1 MNIASMGGTAFM
13 AYYTGV
19 SSIQQSERAVLSAKQ
34 GVFSGGSFIATLQ
47 EQIRGVPESQGIADV
62 DNMTQEE
69 AYMQH
74 LKEKYGVVRVE
85 SIGKDQKSLDK
96 VGGSMMSGTDVVIAP
111 NILTKMAEDPKKAA
125 EIEGKIDYFFNNIPK
140 YEMEA
145 AAMGLKFQSCGCVVH
160 EDGTVTYICGAEDPP
175 ERVAEVNRINREKRA
190 KEAAERKANFE
201 KSQATANERRRLL
214 EEEQRKLS
222 IDDYTRLQTFTG
234 VNMFFI
240 NSNIL

>member
-1 MNIASMGGTAFM
+1 MNIASMGGSAFM

-19 SSIQQSERAVLSAKQ
+19 SSIQQPERAVLSAKQ
-34 GVFSGGSFIATLQ
+34 GKFSGGSFISALQ
-47 EQIRGVPESQGIADV
+47 EQINGTSESCGIADIDTV
-62 DNMTQEE
+62 TKEE

-74 LKEKYGVVRVE
+74 LKDKYGVVRVE

-96 VGGSMMSGTDVVIAP
+96 VGGTMMSGTDVVIAP

-145 AAMGLKFQSCGCVVH
+145 AAMGLEFQSCGCVVH
-160 EDGTVTYICGAEDPP
+160 EDGTVTYICGAADPP

-201 KSQATANERRRLL
+201 KSQAAANERRRLL

-222 IDDYTRLQTFTG
+222 ITDYTRLQTFTG

-240 NSNIL
+240 NINTI

>member
-1 MNIASMGGTAFM
+1 MNISSMDGSALM

-34 GVFSGGSFIATLQ
+34 GEFSGESFVSALQ
-47 EQIRGVPESQGIADV
+47 EQIKGASESRGTCDIDT
-62 DNMTQEE
+62 MTREE

-96 VGGSMMSGTDVVIAP
+96 VAGTMMSGTDVVIAP
-111 NILTKMAEDPKKAA
+111 NILTKMAKDTKKAA

-160 EDGTVTYICGAEDPP
+160 EDGTVTYICGAADPP
-175 ERVAEVNRINREKRA
+175 ERVAEVNRINSEKRA

-201 KSQATANERRRLL
+201 KSQAVANEQRRLF

-222 IDDYTRLQTFTG
+222 IADYTRRQTLTG

-240 NSNIL
+240 NNIIL

>member
-1 MNIASMGGTAFM
+1 MNLTGVGGTAFT
-13 AYYTGV
+13 AYYTGIF
-19 SSIQQSERAVLSAKQ
+19 SLQQSERAVVSARQ
-34 GVFSGGSFIATLQ
+34 GSFSVDSFVTVLRELVRATSDSKEISNL
-47 EQIRGVPESQGIADV
+47 D
-62 DNMTQEE
+62 DKDLEE

-85 SIGKDQKSLDK
+85 SVGHDQKSLDRI
-96 VGGSMMSGTDVVIAP
+96 GGTMMGGTDVVIAP
-111 NILTKMAEDPKKAA
+111 NMLTKMAEDSKKAA

-201 KSQATANERRRLL
+201 KSQAAANERRRLL

-222 IDDYTRLQTFTG
+222 IADYTRIQTFTG
-234 VNMFFI
+234 INMFI
-240 NSNIL
+240 TNNNIL

>member
-13 AYYTGV
+13 AYYTGI
-19 SSIQQSERAVLSAKQ
+19 SSIKQSERAFLSASQ
-34 GVFSGGSFIATLQ
+34 GVFSGGSFVSALQ
-47 EQIRGVPESQGIADV
+47 EQIRGVTESKGIADV
-62 DNMTQEE
+62 DNMTREE

-85 SIGKDQKSLDK
+85 SVGHDQKSLDRI
-96 VGGSMMSGTDVVIAP
+96 GGTMMGGTDVVIAP
-111 NILTKMAEDPKKAA
+111 NMLTKMAEDPKEAA

-145 AAMGLKFQSCGCVVH
+145 VAMGLKFQSCGCVVH

-190 KEAAERKANFE
+190 KEAAERKAYFE
-201 KSQATANERRRLL
+201 KSQEAASERRRLL
-214 EEEQRKLS
+214 EEEQRRLS
-222 IDDYTRLQTFTG
+222 ITDYIRMQTYTG
-234 VNMFFI
+234 TNMFFTTTE
-240 NSNIL
+240 SH

>member
-1 MNIASMGGTAFM
+1 MNIASMDGAALM
-13 AYYTGV
+13 SYYTGI
-19 SSIQQSERAVLSAKQ
+19 SSVQQSDRVVLSAKQ
-34 GVFSGGSFIATLQ
+34 GAFSGGSFISVLQ
-47 EQIRGVPESQGIADV
+47 EQIRGVSESQKIADI
-62 DNMTQEE
+62 DNMPQEE

-74 LKEKYGVVRVE
+74 LKEKYGMVRVE

-96 VGGSMMSGTDVVIAP
+96 VGGTMMSGTDVVMAP
-111 NILTKMAEDPKKAA
+111 NMLTKMAEDPQKAA

-190 KEAAERKANFE
+190 KEVAERKANFE
-201 KSQATANERRRLL
+201 KSQAAANERRRLL
-214 EEEQRKLS
+214 EEEQGKLS
-222 IDDYTRLQTFTG
+222 VAEYTS
-234 VNMFFI
+234 I
-240 NSNIL
+240 SSSN

>member
-1 MNIASMGGTAFM
+1 MNIASMGGAALM
-13 AYYTGV
+13 SYYTGL
-19 SSIQQSERAVLSAKQ
+19 SSVQQSERAVLSAKQ
-34 GVFSGGSFIATLQ
+34 GSFSGGSFISVLQ
-47 EQIRGVPESQGIADV
+47 EQVRGASESQKIADIG
-62 DNMTQEE
+62 NMTRED

-85 SIGKDQKSLDK
+85 SIAKDQKSLDK
-96 VGGSMMSGTDVVIAP
+96 IGGTMMSGTDVVIAP
-111 NILTKMAEDPKKAA
+111 NMFTKMAEDPQKAA

-160 EDGTVTYICGAEDPP
+160 EDGSVTYICGAEDPP

-201 KSQATANERRRLL
+201 KSQATANERRRLF

-222 IDDYTRLQTFTG
+222 IADYNRMQTLTG